1 MGEDKGAESGEK
13 RSLTDYLTFTLVV
26 IYQER
31 ENGLNSIFQ
40 QNKTMTIKELVFAS
54 LFVEKHKELEKS
66 GSPCTD
72 GNCIEEAYRYAEECA
87 EEFGRLLEEEKPRG
101 EDMNKYRPI
110 EDVITEISRMDKERQ
125 RVWAMTG
132 CTYKPNNGGFAARL
146 DKIFR
151 RTGIK
156 TLDDL
161 LKTGKRGLRRTRQ
174 VGKKTLQVLDMAL
187 SNLYGIKDW

>member
-1 MGEDKGAESGEK
+1 MGEDKGAESGAK

-40 QNKTMTIKELVFAS
+40 QNKTMTTKEFVFAS
-54 LFVEKHKELEKS
+54 LFVEKHKELERS

-101 EDMNKYRPI
+101 EDKNEWRPI
-110 EDVITEISRMDKERQ
+110 GDVITEIERIEDGEKKAWETDEH
-125 RVWAMTG
+125 RPYTRN
-132 CTYKPNNGGFAARL
+132 KGGIATRL

-151 RTGIK
+151 RLHIETVGE
-156 TLDDL
+156 L
-161 LKTGKRGLRRTRQ
+161 LKIGKRGLRPEFQ
-174 VGKKTLQVLDMAL
+174 VGAHSID
-187 SNLYGIKDW
+187 N

>member
-1 MGEDKGAESGEK
+1 
-13 RSLTDYLTFTLVV
+13 
-26 IYQER
+26 
-31 ENGLNSIFQ
+31 
-40 QNKTMTIKELVFAS
+40 MTIKDYVLAS
-54 LFVEKHKELEKS
+54 LFIEKHKELEKS
-66 GSPCTD
+66 GNPCTD

-110 EDVITEISRMDKERQ
+110 ADVIAEISRMDVEKQ

-132 CTYKPNNGGFAARL
+132 CTYKPNKGGFASRL
-146 DKIFR
+146 DKIFYR
-151 RTGIK
+151 AGVK

-161 LKTGKRGLRRTRQ
+161 LKMGRRGLRRTRQ
-174 VGKKTLQVLDMAL
+174 VGKKSLQVLDMAL

>member
-13 RSLTDYLTFTLVV
+13 RSLTYYLTFTLVV
-26 IYQER
+26 IYRDR

-40 QNKTMTIKELVFAS
+40 QNETMTTKEFVFAS

-110 EDVITEISRMDKERQ
+110 EDVITEISRMDNERL

-132 CTYKPNNGGFAARL
+132 LSYKPNKGGFASRL

-151 RTGIK
+151 RTGVK

-161 LKTGKRGLRRTRQ
+161 LKMGKRGLRRTRQ